1 MALEFWRTNMM
12 MTLHDVA
19 CSKKK
24 NTVVSFVDGQAEA
37 F

>member
-19 CSKKK
+19 CSKK
-24 NTVVSFVDGQAEA
+24 NTVISFVDGQAEA